1 MKIIDTHAHYD
12 AEEFK
17 EDRDSLLG
25 RELTREDVEWV
36 VNMGASMEGAEA
48 SAELARR
55 FSRQGR
61 DGAVTVYAGI
71 GIHPD
76 DTGIFEGKA
85 DDRGR
90 SYVHP
95 GDALQHLREL
105 CEGEGVVCV
114 GEIGLD
120 YHWMVE
126 EKEVQK
132 KWFREQMHLAHE
144 LQLPINVHSRDAAQ
158 DTYDMIRENYDAGR
172 FTGGII
178 HCYSGSAEL
187 AREYIKMGY
196 HIGIGGVVTFKNAK
210 TLKKVVA
217 ETPLEALVTETD
229 CPYLAPEPYRGKR
242 NDSRYIRFVIE
253 AIAALKEMDPEK
265 CAKVLERNAQE
276 VYRVS
281 TTHPL
286 K

>member
-12 AEEFK
+12 AEEFD
-17 EDRDSLLG
+17 EERDSLLG
-25 RELTREDVEWV
+25 RELAQAGVEWV
-36 VNMGASMEGAEA
+36 VNVGASMEGAEA

-55 FSRQGR
+55 FPRQRSG
-61 DGAVTVYAGI
+61 GAVTVYAGI

-76 DTGIFEGKA
+76 DTGIFEGKK
-85 DDRGR
+85 DERGR
-90 SYVHP
+90 SYAHP
-95 GDALQHLREL
+95 EEALQHLREL
-105 CEGEGVVCV
+105 CAGEGIVCI

-132 KWFREQMHLAHE
+132 KWFREQMRLAHE
-144 LQLPINVHSRDAAQ
+144 LRLPINVHSRDAAQ
-158 DTYDMIRENYDAGR
+158 DTYDMIRENYEAGR

-187 AREYIKMGY
+187 AHEYVKMGY

-229 CPYLAPEPYRGKR
+229 CPYLAPEPHRGKR
-242 NDSRYIRFVIE
+242 NDSRNIRYVIE
-253 AIAALKEMDPEK
+253 AIAALKEMEPEA

-276 VYRVS
+276 VYRV
-281 TTHPL
+281 
-286 K
+286 

>member
-12 AEEFK
+12 AEEFD
-17 EDRDSLLG
+17 EERDSLLG
-25 RELTREDVEWV
+25 RELAQAGVEWV
-36 VNMGASMEGAEA
+36 VNVGASMEGAEA

-55 FSRQGR
+55 FPRQRSG
-61 DGAVTVYAGI
+61 GAVTVYAGI

-76 DTGIFEGKA
+76 DTGIFEGKK
-85 DDRGR
+85 DERGR
-90 SYVHP
+90 SYAHP
-95 GDALQHLREL
+95 EEALQHLREL
-105 CEGEGVVCV
+105 CAGEGIVCI

-132 KWFREQMHLAHE
+132 KWFREQMRLAHE
-144 LQLPINVHSRDAAQ
+144 LRLPINVHSRDAAQ
-158 DTYDMIRENYDAGR
+158 DTYDMIRENYEAGR

-187 AREYIKMGY
+187 AHEYVKMGY

-229 CPYLAPEPYRGKR
+229 CPYLAPQQYRGK
-242 NDSRYIRFVIE
+242 
-253 AIAALKEMDPEK
+253 
-265 CAKVLERNAQE
+265 
-276 VYRVS
+276 VS
-281 TTHPL
+281 TSDMLPPVVDLIAEL
-286 K
+286 KGETPENVIRITSENARRVFGLD